1 MVKELI
7 GVSRIEMIKEVI
19 VQVSNSEV
27 NVIVTGATGVSK
39 ELIVKNL

>member
-1 MVKELI
+1 MVKDLI

-39 ELIVKNL
+39 ELIVQNL

>member
-39 ELIVKNL
+39 ELIVQNL